1 MDGSLVVIFA
11 AYRNLGAAR
20 QATLFLLLKISP
32 PEAHAY
38 VVSEGCGTG

>member
-1 MDGSLVVIFA
+1 
-11 AYRNLGAAR
+11 
-20 QATLFLLLKISP
+20 KISP